1 LITWYNSE
9 TGVPLSL
16 GCGDLTL
23 ILRIGLVG
31 NRSLFESIIR
41 HDCDCPCVEVGR
53 CTVLVLECTVE

>member
-9 TGVPLSL
+9 TAVSLSF

-23 ILRIGLVG
+23 IMRIGLVG
-31 NRSLFESIIR
+31 NGSLFESIIR
-41 HDCDCPCVEVGR
+41 HDCDWPCVELGH